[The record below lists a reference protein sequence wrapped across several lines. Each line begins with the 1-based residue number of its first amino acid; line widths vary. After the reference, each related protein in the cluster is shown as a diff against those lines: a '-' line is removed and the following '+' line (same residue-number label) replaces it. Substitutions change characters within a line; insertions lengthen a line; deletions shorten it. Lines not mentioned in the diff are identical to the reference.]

1 MANLGTGA
9 TRSAVPGEEVTWGD
23 VASLPPGAAEDR
35 QMRLFWR
42 RCVQAVRAKQDGPVV
57 DFSLDLAG
65 YSLVDLVRLLGD
77 SPLLFLTD
85 G

>member
-1 MANLGTGA
+1 
-9 TRSAVPGEEVTWGD
+9 
-23 VASLPPGAAEDR
+23 
-35 QMRLFWR
+35 MRLFWR